1 MKTEIQETELYK
13 SFKSALGISDMRS
26 DDNRFVVECCKIAQQ
41 YADKAVTEL
50 NERNSVDEGEKSL
63 PHTCACGN
71 EKKSWYKTCDK
82 CWHKEKSQ

>member
-1 MKTEIQETELYK
+1 MRTGIELMIAYLEGWAMVNDTIPISKAIEIAKGY
-13 SFKSALGISDMRS
+13 ALS
-26 DDNRFVVECCKIAQQ
+26 E
-41 YADKAVTEL
+41 DKPVTEL
-50 NERNSVDEGEKSL
+50 NERNSVDEGEKSF